1 MMAGEEILA
10 AVALTL
16 ATKSSEALA
25 EGGRAVFAAL
35 VRLVKRRFQGDDT
48 AQTALAEA
56 EADPSDDTRIQ
67 SLRAELEQAAAE
79 DTAFDHELRRLWQDL
94 TPYLQAGSDGVVNS
108 VSGSVSGNLVQ
119 ARDVQG
125 SISFGNVNSRT
136 SETEI

>member
-1 MMAGEEILA
+1 MAGEEILA

-35 VRLVKRRFQGDDT
+35 ARLVRRRFQGDDA

-56 EADPSDDTRIQ
+56 EADPSDDARVQ
-67 SLRAELEQAAAE
+67 SLREELARAAAE
-79 DTAFDHELRRLWQDL
+79 DPAFDHELRRLWQNL
-94 TPYLQAGSDGVVNS
+94 TAYSRADNDGVVNNL
-108 VSGSVSGNLVQ
+108 SGSVGGNVVQ

-125 SISFGNVNSRT
+125 GISFGNVSPRD
-136 SETEI
+136 SETKP